1 MFVAEDV
8 SVFGRIVF
16 RINEICVVA
25 QSFCFCFVI
34 TFSLFLNDFVI
45 TL

>member
-8 SVFGRIVF
+8 SVFGWIVF
-16 RINEICVVA
+16 RTNEICVLA
-25 QSFCFCFVI
+25 QSFCFWFVI